1 MMKTKNSGGNCRDLL
16 SAVIPLRNI
25 SLNAEVDKLLSN
37 RAADDLIS
45 VLSGSKCSSVI
56 EQKPNVSTTD
66 TTNPVDYIY
75 INSRGGCKKM
85 TNNETCDCNKK
96 MSGGC
101 FTCAKGKK
109 NLNIY
114 YTEIVLVIPKL
125 YRKYKKFNTDNK
137 DNKDN
142 KDKKMKGG
150 ESSFMDKISNLSNL
164 SFKYKAFQPLD
175 FNSQIANI

>member
-1 MMKTKNSGGNCRDLL
+1 MTKTKKTGGNCRDLL

-25 SLNAEVDKLLSN
+25 SLNAEVDKLFSN

-85 TNNETCDCNKK
+85 AKSENCDCNKK
-96 MSGGC
+96 MNGGC

-109 NLNIY
+109 NMNIY
-114 YTEIVLVIPKL
+114 YTKIVLVMPKL
-125 YRKYKKFNTDNK
+125 YRKYKKF
-137 DNKDN
+137 NKDN

>member
-1 MMKTKNSGGNCRDLL
+1 MKTKKTGGNCRDLL

-75 INSRGGCKKM
+75 INSRGGYKKM
-85 TNNETCDCNKK
+85 TKINKVNNNCECSNCMK
-96 MSGGC
+96 GGC
-101 FTCAKGKK
+101 FTCIKGKK
-109 NLNIY
+109 KLNVY
-114 YTEIVLVIPKL
+114 YTTIIYILPKL
-125 YRKYKKFNTDNK
+125 YKEY
-137 DNKDN
+137 
-142 KDKKMKGG
+142 
-150 ESSFMDKISNLSNL
+150 NLIQL
-164 SFKYKAFQPLD
+164 IYWILFHF
-175 FNSQIANI
+175 F

>member
-1 MMKTKNSGGNCRDLL
+1 MTKTKKTGGNCRDLL

-25 SLNAEVDKLLSN
+25 SLNAEVNKLLSN

-45 VLSGSKCSSVI
+45 VLSGSKCSSII

-66 TTNPVDYIY
+66 TTNPVDYLY

-85 TNNETCDCNKK
+85 AKNDKCDCKK
-96 MSGGC
+96 NMSGGC

-109 NLNIY
+109 KMNIY

-125 YRKYKKFNTDNK
+125 YRKYKKFN
-137 DNKDN
+137 

-150 ESSFMDKISNLSNL
+150 EPTFMDNISNLSNL
-164 SFKYKAFQPLD
+164 SFKYNEFKPLD

>member
-1 MMKTKNSGGNCRDLL
+1 MTKTKKTGGNCRDLL

-25 SLNAEVDKLLSN
+25 SLNAEVDKLFSN

-45 VLSGSKCSSVI
+45 VLSGSKCSTVI

-109 NLNIY
+109 KMNIY
-114 YTEIVLVIPKL
+114 YTEIVLVMPKL
-125 YRKYKKFNTDNK
+125 YRKYKKFN
-137 DNKDN
+137 
-142 KDKKMKGG
+142 KDKKMRGG
-150 ESSFMDKISNLSNL
+150 ESSFMDNISNLSNL
-164 SFKYKAFQPLD
+164 SFKYNDFKPLD

>member
-1 MMKTKNSGGNCRDLL
+1 MTKTKKTGGNCRDLL

-66 TTNPVDYIY
+66 TTNPVDYLY

-85 TNNETCDCNKK
+85 AKSENCDCNKK

-109 NLNIY
+109 NMNIY
-114 YTEIVLVIPKL
+114 YTKIVLVMPKL
-125 YRKYKKFNTDNK
+125 YRKYKKF
-137 DNKDN
+137 NKDN

-164 SFKYKAFQPLD
+164 SFKYREFQPLD

>member
-1 MMKTKNSGGNCRDLL
+1 MTKTKKTGGNCRDLL

-66 TTNPVDYIY
+66 TTNPVDYLY

-85 TNNETCDCNKK
+85 AKSENCDCNKK

-109 NLNIY
+109 TMNIY
-114 YTEIVLVIPKL
+114 YTKIVLVMPKL

-137 DNKDN
+137 D
-142 KDKKMKGG
+142 KKMKGG
-150 ESSFMDKISNLSNL
+150 ESSFMDNISNLSNL
-164 SFKYKAFQPLD
+164 SFKYKEFEPLD